1 MEDRM
6 SNPFA
11 VQTPEAISADDVVF
25 LFVNVF
31 TEFYNILKPG
41 HTFLHGPR
49 GSGKSMMY
57 RYMLP
62 DCQRIERKAQLK
74 DLEYFAVYVPIKSTD
89 LHLAELARLE
99 NKHAN
104 LLLNEH
110 LLTINVAAK
119 TFASLASLV
128 TDESEGDYGQSV
140 RAFYAGA
147 FSKLL
152 RSAGWEKP
160 LPAISDN
167 EGVPSIFEKL
177 TEACEDVHRIV
188 LQYLRKVAFSETAV
202 SYDGPIC
209 GYLDFLLPLLQ
220 QLRKLPLMPDGPIFL
235 LVDDADNLN
244 EPQTT
249 ILNTWVSYRS
259 SSDVSF
265 KVSTQLNYKT
275 WRTLTK
281 QTIDTPHDYSE
292 VNISAVYTTSKDK
305 YRERVYE
312 IVKKR
317 LEIAGIDVLPEEF
330 FPPDMEQEAKI
341 DKIKEEIV
349 ENYEKEGRGYR
360 ARDDVTRYARPN
372 YIASLKGKSKSA
384 STYSYSGFDQLVHI
398 SSGIIRHFLEAASLM
413 YGEMQSRYP
422 DKPVLFI
429 EPTIQNK
436 IVRQMADHFLFS
448 EFEKLEADEAN
459 ENVPLDKV
467 KKLRNLVEALG
478 RTFEQI
484 LISDASE
491 RRIFSIAFSDPP
503 DDEILGVLKLGLRY
517 GYFHESTIGTK
528 DGTGRTRL
536 YILSRRLAPHFTLD
550 PTSFAGY
557 KFVTTRA
564 IHDAMRNPNSL
575 VGKVKSRGVDDVF
588 QNPQISMF

>member
-1 MEDRM
+1 MEEKM

-11 VQTPEAISADDVVF
+11 VQTPEAISANDVVF

-62 DCQRIERKAQLK
+62 DCQMIENKAGLK

-119 TFASLASLV
+119 TFASLATLI
-128 TDESEGDYGQSV
+128 TDDSESAHDQSV
-140 RAFYAGA
+140 RAFYSGS
-147 FSKLL
+147 FTRLL
-152 RSAGWEKP
+152 RGSGWEKP
-160 LPAISDN
+160 LPEVSENDGAAC
-167 EGVPSIFEKL
+167 VFEKL
-177 TEACEDVHRIV
+177 TEACEDVHRVV
-188 LQYLRKVAFSETAV
+188 LNYLRKVAFTDSVVT
-202 SYDGPIC
+202 YDGPIC
-209 GYLDFLLPLLQ
+209 GYLDFLLPLMKD
-220 QLRKLPLMPDGPIFL
+220 LRKLPLMPTGPIFL

-244 EPQTT
+244 ETQTT
-249 ILNTWVSYRS
+249 ILNTWVSYRAS
-259 SSDVSF
+259 SEVSI

-305 YRERVYE
+305 YRERIFE

-317 LEIAGIDVLPEEF
+317 LEITGIDIGPKDF
-330 FPPDMEQEAKI
+330 FPPDLEQEAQI
-341 DKIKEEIV
+341 AKIKEDIV
-349 ENYEKEGRGYR
+349 KNYEKEGRGYR
-360 ARDDVTRYARPN
+360 ASDDATRYARPR
-372 YIASLKGKSKSA
+372 YISSLKGKSKSA
-384 STYSYSGFDQLVHI
+384 PTYSYAGFDQLVHI

-413 YGEMQSRYP
+413 YGEMLSRYP

-429 EPTIQNK
+429 EPSIQNK
-436 IVRQMADHFLFS
+436 IVRQMADRFLFS
-448 EFEKLEADEAN
+448 EFEKLEADEEN

-467 KKLRNLVEALG
+467 KKLRNLVTALG

-484 LISDASE
+484 LVSDASE

-503 DDEILGVLKLGLRY
+503 DEEILSVLKLGLRY

-557 KFVTTRA
+557 KFVTTQV
-564 IHDAMRNPNSL
+564 IHEAMLNPNSL
-575 VGKVKSRGVDDVF
+575 VGKVKSRGADEVF
-588 QNPQISMF
+588 QTPQISMF

>member
-1 MEDRM
+1 MEDQM

-31 TEFYNILKPG
+31 TEFYNVLKPG

-62 DCQRIERKAQLK
+62 DCQRLDRKVQLK

-119 TFASLASLV
+119 TFASLAALV
-128 TDESEGDYGQSV
+128 TDASEGEYAQSV
-140 RAFYAGA
+140 RSFYSGA

-152 RSAGWEKP
+152 RGSGWEKS
-160 LPAISDN
+160 LPEISDN
-167 EGVPSIFEKL
+167 EGVISIFEKL
-177 TEACEDVHRIV
+177 TESCEDVHRVI
-188 LQYLRKVAFSETAV
+188 LHYLRRVAFTETPV
-202 SYDGPIC
+202 SYEGPIC
-209 GYLDFLLPLLQ
+209 GYLDFLLPLMQ
-220 QLRKLPLMPDGPIFL
+220 HLRKLPFMPIGPIFL
-235 LVDDADNLN
+235 LFDDADNLN
-244 EPQTT
+244 ETQTT
-249 ILNTWVSYRS
+249 ILNTWVSYRA
-259 SSDVSF
+259 SSDVSI

-317 LEIAGIDVLPEEF
+317 LEIAGIDVSPEDF
-330 FPPDMEQEAKI
+330 FPHDAEQEAKI
-341 DKIKEEIV
+341 DKIKEDIV
-349 ENYEKEGRGYR
+349 KNFEEKGRGYR
-360 ARDDVTRYARPN
+360 ASDDVTRYARPN

-384 STYSYSGFDQLVHI
+384 STYSYSGFNQLVHI
-398 SSGIIRHFLEAASLM
+398 SSGIIRQFLEAASLM

-422 DKPVLFI
+422 NKPVTFI
-429 EPTIQNK
+429 EPAIQNK

-448 EFEKLEADEAN
+448 EFEKLEADESN

-557 KFVTTRA
+557 KFVTTKA

-575 VGKVKSRGVDDVF
+575 VGKVKSRGVDEVF
-588 QNPQISMF
+588 QNPQINMF